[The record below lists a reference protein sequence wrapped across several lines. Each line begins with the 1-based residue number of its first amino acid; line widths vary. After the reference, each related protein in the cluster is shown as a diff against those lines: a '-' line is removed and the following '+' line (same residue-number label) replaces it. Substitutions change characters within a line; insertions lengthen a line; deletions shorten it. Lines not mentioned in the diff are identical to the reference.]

1 MATRKTQG
9 KRATPQKR
17 TRTTA
22 KTAKPGPA
30 KKVSQIKT
38 ATASKPTRRV
48 SRTRKAPARPAAAPP
63 FPLETA
69 ELAQETDRSLR
80 RVSEPTYEEI
90 ATRAYYLY
98 LERSRSGGGELGDWI
113 QAEAQLRGT
122 SRLSR

>member
-22 KTAKPGPA
+22 KTEKAGPP
-30 KKVSQIKT
+30 KKVSQSKT
-38 ATASKPTRRV
+38 ATASKPARRV
-48 SRTRKAPARPAAAPP
+48 SRTRKAPARPVAAPP
-63 FPLETA
+63 LPLETA

-80 RVSEPTYEEI
+80 GVPEPTYEEI

-98 LERSRSGGGELGDWI
+98 LERSRSGGGELDDWI
-113 QAEAQLRGT
+113 QAEAQLRA
-122 SRLSR
+122 RHA